1 MRIVFAAIFALLIGT
16 TINSAHAASKEKEI
30 DRWCVVYDGVKL
42 DSARHCYFHTLTECR
57 KVISEGGGACQ
68 SSEFRGVKPR

>member
-1 MRIVFAAIFALLIGT
+1 MRIVLAAIFALLIGSA
-16 TINSAHAASKEKEI
+16 INSVQAASKDKEI

-42 DSARHCYFHTLTECR
+42 DPARHCYFHTLTECR

>member
-16 TINSAHAASKEKEI
+16 AVNSVQAASKDKEI

-57 KVISEGGGACQ
+57 KVISEAGGACQ